1 MRQALIT
8 LKDGRQ
14 LLATVP
20 SIDGFECAGWDML
33 VSARDVIEA
42 CERDNVRPARP
53 PPAPH
58 RPVCTDS
65 H

>member
-1 MRQALIT
+1 MI

-42 CERDNVRPARP
+42 CERDNVRPGPP